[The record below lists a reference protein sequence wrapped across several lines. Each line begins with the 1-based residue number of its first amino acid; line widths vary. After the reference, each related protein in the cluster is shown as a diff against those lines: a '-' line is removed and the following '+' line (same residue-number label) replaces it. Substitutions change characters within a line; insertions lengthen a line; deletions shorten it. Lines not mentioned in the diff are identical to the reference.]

1 VTNERKIRLEDG
13 ELVNSDMEGMI
24 GTFETIAN
32 HPLSRILLEKTMNY
46 CQKDEANSIEVGL
59 QLMLGQRENACLK
72 MHHIIQDHISP
83 GKKRNCKLRSFR
95 IRVQADNGRSLLGK
109 GFKQCT

>member
-1 VTNERKIRLEDG
+1 
-13 ELVNSDMEGMI
+13 
-24 GTFETIAN
+24 
-32 HPLSRILLEKTMNY
+32 MNY

-72 MHHIIQDHISP
+72 CTILSKIISHLV
-83 GKKRNCKLRSFR
+83 KKRNCKLRSFR